1 MNGKALED
9 LLLEEELVE
18 QIALQKRID
27 DVSIAYMRAYGEPYV
42 PHFVINA
49 IPMMPSPMPVA
60 MVV

>member
-1 MNGKALED
+1 
-9 LLLEEELVE
+9 
-18 QIALQKRID
+18 
-27 DVSIAYMRAYGEPYV
+27 MRAYGEPYV